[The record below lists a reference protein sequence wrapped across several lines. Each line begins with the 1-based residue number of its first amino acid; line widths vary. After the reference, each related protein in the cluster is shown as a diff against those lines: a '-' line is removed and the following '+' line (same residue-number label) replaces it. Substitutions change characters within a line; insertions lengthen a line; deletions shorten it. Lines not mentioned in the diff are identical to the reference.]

1 MSRAEIRAE
10 ILLIKA
16 VAIELYHYT
25 DPEITAGARA
35 ELGRRLAGLLIDLA
49 RVEADPTA
57 ALAERGQR

>member
-10 ILLIKA
+10 IERVKDA
-16 VAIELYHYT
+16 ASELRRYT
-25 DPEITAGARA
+25 DHQIAAAARA